1 MRDVD
6 VDLVI
11 AGICVLRTGTALQV
25 SLLEVPADSC
35 SFDIVREYQGPA
47 VGLESQMRRL
57 KLLVRDVRRNVF
69 LLLRDPRTCGRSVGN
84 HGHANKFISKQ
95 ATD

>member
-1 MRDVD
+1 MRDEG

-11 AGICVLRTGTALQV
+11 AGICVLRTRTALQV
-25 SLLEVPADSC
+25 SFLEAPADNC

-47 VGLESQMRRL
+47 VGLESQMRQL
-57 KLLVRDVRRNVF
+57 KLLVRDVRRNMF

-84 HGHANKFISKQ
+84 HGHANEFISKQ
-95 ATD
+95 ATN